1 MVFSKQGLAN
11 LEKSMAGHVDRGIPG
26 VVALVYRRGETH
38 VTVLGRDYER
48 DTIFRIASMSKPIT
62 AVAAMILVEEGRLRL
77 DDSLDD
83 LLPELASRKVLRT
96 IESEVCDTVPA
107 KRSITLR
114 DLLTFR
120 FGHGFLMAAQGTYPF
135 QADFAERFGP
145 PGPPRPSETPAPDE
159 WMRRIG
165 SVPLLAQ
172 PGDRWFYHLGSEI
185 LGVLIARVSGQ
196 YLGDFMKERIFDPL
210 GMKDTGFHVPEEKIG
225 RLRQSI
231 GMNFETGEE
240 IVYDEAAGGEW
251 SRPPAFPSGGGGLV
265 STADDFLAFGQ
276 MLLRGGAPILSR
288 PTVELMT
295 TNHLTLAQQAH
306 GEAILQPGRG
316 WGFGMAV
323 VTDRTGYPNVGS
335 FGWDGGLGTSFLAD
349 PKEDLIGILLTQKMW
364 TNPVPPAVCAD
375 FRTLS
380 YAAIAE

>member
-1 MVFSKQGLAN
+1 MQAHVERGL
-11 LEKSMAGHVDRGIPG
+11 PG
-26 VVALVYRRGETH
+26 VVSLVSRGGETH
-38 VTVLGRDYER
+38 VPVAGQDYGR
-48 DTIFRIASMSKPIT
+48 DTIFRIASMSKPVT

-83 LLPELASRKVLRT
+83 LLPEMANRRVLRT
-96 IESEVCDTVPA
+96 IESEVTDTIPA
-107 KRSITLR
+107 NRSITLR

-120 FGHGFLMAAQGTYPF
+120 FGHGFLMAAPGTYPF
-135 QADFAERFGP
+135 QADFAERFGS

-172 PGDRWFYHLGSEI
+172 PGERWFYHLGSEI
-185 LGVLIARVSGQ
+185 LGVLIARASGQ

-210 GMKDTGFHVPEEKIG
+210 GMKDTGFHVPEEKID
-225 RLRQSI
+225 RLPKSM
-231 GMNFETGEE
+231 GMNFETGKE
-240 IVYDEAAGGEW
+240 IVYDESAGGAW
-251 SRPPAFPSGGGGLV
+251 SRQPAFPSGGGGLV
-265 STADDFLAFGQ
+265 STADDYLAFGQ
-276 MLLRGGAPILSR
+276 MLLKGGAPILSR

-295 TNHLTLAQQAH
+295 TNHLTSVQQA
-306 GEAILQPGRG
+306 GGKDILQPGRG

-349 PKEDLIGILLTQKMW
+349 PKEDLVGILLTQKMW
-364 TNPVPPAVCAD
+364 TNPVPPPVCAD
-375 FRTLS
+375 FWTLS
-380 YAAIAE
+380 YSAIAE